1 MKREVLDVAA
11 VEALTRSRLERGGPL
26 SDEEL
31 LQSLVHGNLGQ
42 LRLALLVEVSRLL
55 RLMDSFVVGTDTGEG
70 FVSKFSDRFLSI
82 VDWEADPILDTAFDD
97 LNSFYENI
105 QMFSARTS
113 ADNPEPFFFGV
124 ERLRDLTQSAYVDL
138 KARWARALENSAMPS

>member
-1 MKREVLDVAA
+1 MLDTAA
-11 VEALTRSRLERGGPL
+11 VEALTRSRFERGGPL

-31 LQSLVHGNLGQ
+31 IQGLVAEKPEP
-42 LRLALLVEVSRLL
+42 LRLSLLGDVSKLL
-55 RLMDSFVVGTDTGEG
+55 RLMDALVVGNETGEG
-70 FVSKFSDRFLSI
+70 FVTKFSDRFLATTS
-82 VDWEADPILDTAFDD
+82 WEADPRLDAGFDD

-113 ADNPEPFFFGV
+113 ATSPEPFFFGI

-138 KARWARALENSAMPS
+138 KARWVEALEGRNTLGQLT